1 MTTVKMIQQ
10 ELKIQFFDLLF
21 DPHNVVVE
29 RNINTPDAFVT
40 VLSVDGVD
48 VIKRTIT
55 STGTVFNLVGE
66 L

>member
-1 MTTVKMIQQ
+1 MDNK
-10 ELKIQFFDLLF
+10 ELFYNILF
-21 DPHNVVVE
+21 DNEKVVVE
-29 RNINTPDAFVT
+29 RNIKTPDAFVT